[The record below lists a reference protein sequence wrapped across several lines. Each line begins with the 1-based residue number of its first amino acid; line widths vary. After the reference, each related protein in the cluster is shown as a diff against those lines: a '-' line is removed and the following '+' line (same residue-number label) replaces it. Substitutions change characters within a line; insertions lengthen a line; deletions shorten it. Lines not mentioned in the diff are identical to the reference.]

1 MEEMMTS
8 KKEMAIILNKIA
20 AVFGKEVDEKLVS
33 VYHLALKNYPRMAL
47 ADAAMLCVQENN
59 FMPRPSELVE
69 KIERYD
75 LERKWQV
82 VESSTER
89 TYWVLFREEYE
100 STDDISEAECREIFG
115 EEYVGAQKA
124 YQSQKKIMRENN
136 EERLKKFR
144 KLYQE
149 SKNVSQN

>member
-33 VYHLALKNYPRMAL
+33 VYHLALKHYPRMAL

-82 VESSTER
+82 VEPSTER

-100 STDDISEAECREIFG
+100 STDDISEVECREIFG
-115 EEYVGAQKA
+115 EEYVGAPKLKRA
-124 YQSQKKIMRENN
+124 GELKNISD
-136 EERLKKFR
+136 EERLSQFR
-144 KLYQE
+144 KLYKE
-149 SKNVSQN
+149 RNNVPQN

>member
-1 MEEMMTS
+1 MTS

-33 VYHLALKNYPRMAL
+33 IYHLALKNYPRMAL

-69 KIERYD
+69 KIEKYD
-75 LERKWQV
+75 LERKWQI
-82 VESSTER
+82 VEPSTER

-100 STDDISEAECREIFG
+100 STDDISEVECREIFG
-115 EEYVGAQKA
+115 EEYVGAPKLKRA
-124 YQSQKKIMRENN
+124 GELKNISD
-136 EERLKKFR
+136 EERLSQFR
-144 KLYQE
+144 KLYKE
-149 SKNVSQN
+149 RNNVPQN

>member
-1 MEEMMTS
+1 MTS

-47 ADAAMLCVQENN
+47 ADAAMLCVQENS

-69 KIERYD
+69 KIEKYD
-75 LERKWQV
+75 LERKWQI
-82 VESSTER
+82 VEPSTER

-100 STDDISEAECREIFG
+100 STDDINEIECKEIFG
-115 EEYVGAQKA
+115 EEYVGAPKLKRA
-124 YQSQKKIMRENN
+124 GEMKNISD
-136 EERLKKFR
+136 EERLSQFR
-144 KLYQE
+144 KRYQE
-149 SKNVSQN
+149 SRNVPQS

>member
-1 MEEMMTS
+1 MTS

-59 FMPRPSELVE
+59 FMPRPKDLLE
-69 KIERYD
+69 KIEKND
-75 LERKWQV
+75 LEQKWRV
-82 VESSTER
+82 VEPSTER

-100 STDDISEAECREIFG
+100 TTDDINEIECKEIFG
-115 EEYVGAQKA
+115 EEYVGAPKLKRA
-124 YQSQKKIMRENN
+124 GEMKNISD
-136 EERLKKFR
+136 EERLSQFR
-144 KLYQE
+144 KRYQE
-149 SKNVSQN
+149 SRNVPQS

>member
-1 MEEMMTS
+1 MTS

-33 VYHLALKNYPRMAL
+33 IYHLALKNYPRMAL

-82 VESSTER
+82 VEPSTER

-100 STDDISEAECREIFG
+100 STDDISEVECREIFG
-115 EEYVGAQKA
+115 EEYVGAPKLKRA
-124 YQSQKKIMRENN
+124 GELKNISD
-136 EERLKKFR
+136 EERLSQFR
-144 KLYQE
+144 KLYKE
-149 SKNVSQN
+149 RNNVPQN

>member
-1 MEEMMTS
+1 MVNKMDML
-8 KKEMAIILNKIA
+8 IILNRLA
-20 AVFGKEVDEKLVS
+20 SVFGKELETNFVDTYS
-33 VYHLALKNYPRMAL
+33 LALKQYPRMAL

-82 VESSTER
+82 VEPSTER

-115 EEYVGAQKA
+115 EEYVGAQKT
-124 YQSQKKIMRENN
+124 YQSQKKVMREDN

>member
-8 KKEMAIILNKIA
+8 KKEMAIILNKIGS
-20 AVFGKEVDEKLVS
+20 VFGKEVDEKLVS

-82 VESSTER
+82 VEPSTER

-115 EEYVGAQKA
+115 KEYVGAPKT
-124 YQSQKKIMRENN
+124 KKVTNQNN
-136 EERLKKFR
+136 EQRLIEFR
-144 KLYQE
+144 KLYKEQKWN
-149 SKNVSQN
+149 SK

>member
-1 MEEMMTS
+1 MTS

-115 EEYVGAQKA
+115 EEYVGAPKVKKV
-124 YQSQKKIMRENN
+124 SQTKNMSD
-136 EERLKKFR
+136 EERRNEFR

>member
-1 MEEMMTS
+1 
-8 KKEMAIILNKIA
+8 
-20 AVFGKEVDEKLVS
+20 
-33 VYHLALKNYPRMAL
+33 
-47 ADAAMLCVQENN
+47 
-59 FMPRPSELVE
+59 VE

-82 VESSTER
+82 VEPSTER

-124 YQSQKKIMRENN
+124 YQSQKKVMREDN
-136 EERLKKFR
+136 EERLKQFR

>member
-33 VYHLALKNYPRMAL
+33 VYHLALKHYPRMAL
-47 ADAAMLCVQENN
+47 ADAAMLCVQENS

-69 KIERYD
+69 KIEKYD

-82 VESSTER
+82 VEPSTER

-115 EEYVGAQKA
+115 EEYVGAPKLKRA
-124 YQSQKKIMRENN
+124 GELKNISD
-136 EERLKKFR
+136 EERLSQFR
-144 KLYQE
+144 KLYKE
-149 SKNVSQN
+149 RNNVPQN

>member
-1 MEEMMTS
+1 MTS

-33 VYHLALKNYPRMAL
+33 VYHLALKHYPRMAL

-69 KIERYD
+69 KIEKYD
-75 LERKWQV
+75 LERKWQI
-82 VESSTER
+82 VEPSTER

-100 STDDISEAECREIFG
+100 STDDISEVECREIFG
-115 EEYVGAQKA
+115 EEYVGAPKLKRA
-124 YQSQKKIMRENN
+124 GELKNISD
-136 EERLKKFR
+136 EERLSQFR
-144 KLYQE
+144 KLYKE
-149 SKNVSQN
+149 RNNVPQN

>member
-1 MEEMMTS
+1 MTS

-33 VYHLALKNYPRMAL
+33 VYHLALKHYPRMAL
-47 ADAAMLCVQENN
+47 ADAAMLCVQENS

-75 LERKWQV
+75 LERKWQC
-82 VESSTER
+82 VEPSTER
-89 TYWVLFREEYE
+89 MYWVLFREDHE

-115 EEYVGAQKA
+115 ANYIELPKPSKASNKAMSLEEMQAEWRELYVN
-124 YQSQKKIMRENN
+124 SQR
-136 EERLKKFR
+136 
-144 KLYQE
+144 
-149 SKNVSQN
+149 S

>member
-1 MEEMMTS
+1 MTS

-33 VYHLALKNYPRMAL
+33 IYHLALKNYPRMAL

-82 VESSTER
+82 VEPSTER

-100 STDDISEAECREIFG
+100 STDDINEIECKEIFG
-115 EEYVGAQKA
+115 EEYVGAPKLKRA
-124 YQSQKKIMRENN
+124 GEMKNVSD
-136 EERLKKFR
+136 EERLSQFR
-144 KLYQE
+144 KLYKERKYVQQ
-149 SKNVSQN
+149 S

>member
-1 MEEMMTS
+1 MTS

-33 VYHLALKNYPRMAL
+33 IYHLALKNYPRMAL

-115 EEYVGAQKA
+115 EEYVGAPKLKRA
-124 YQSQKKIMRENN
+124 GELKNISD
-136 EERLKKFR
+136 EERLSQFR
-144 KLYQE
+144 KLYKE
-149 SKNVSQN
+149 RNNVPQN

>member
-33 VYHLALKNYPRMAL
+33 VYHLALKHYPRMAL

-69 KIERYD
+69 KIEKYD
-75 LERKWQV
+75 LERKWQI
-82 VESSTER
+82 VEPSTER

-100 STDDISEAECREIFG
+100 STDDISEVECREIFG
-115 EEYVGAQKA
+115 EEYVGAPKLKRA
-124 YQSQKKIMRENN
+124 GELKNISD
-136 EERLKKFR
+136 EERLSQFR
-144 KLYQE
+144 KLYKE
-149 SKNVSQN
+149 RNNVPQN

>member
-1 MEEMMTS
+1 MTS

-33 VYHLALKNYPRMAL
+33 VYHLALKHYPRMAL
-47 ADAAMLCVQENN
+47 ADAAMLCVQENS

-69 KIERYD
+69 KIEKYD

-82 VESSTER
+82 VEPSTER

-100 STDDISEAECREIFG
+100 STDDINEIECKEIFG
-115 EEYVGAQKA
+115 EEYVGAPKLKRA
-124 YQSQKKIMRENN
+124 GEMKNVSD
-136 EERLKKFR
+136 EERLNEFR
-144 KLYQE
+144 KLYKERKYVPQ
-149 SKNVSQN
+149 S

>member
-1 MEEMMTS
+1 MTS

-33 VYHLALKNYPRMAL
+33 VYHLALKHYPRMAL

-100 STDDISEAECREIFG
+100 STDDISEVECREIFG

-124 YQSQKKIMRENN
+124 YQSQKKVMREDN
-136 EERLKKFR
+136 EERLKQFR

>member
-1 MEEMMTS
+1 MTS

-33 VYHLALKNYPRMAL
+33 IYHLALKNYPRMAL

-75 LERKWQV
+75 LERKWQI
-82 VESSTER
+82 VEPSTER

-100 STDDISEAECREIFG
+100 STDDISEVECREIFG
-115 EEYVGAQKA
+115 EEYVGAPKLKRA
-124 YQSQKKIMRENN
+124 GELKNISD
-136 EERLKKFR
+136 EERLSQFR
-144 KLYQE
+144 KLYKE
-149 SKNVSQN
+149 RNNVPQN